1 MLFLSGICQTS
12 NILKILFSIL
22 VIIKV
27 AFIVVPIVLIVM
39 IIINFLK
46 SIIIKDNI
54 IGKKLHIAIK
64 KIIICLGIFFIPAV
78 IESATK
84 SVNKSG
90 INFSVPYGECIENAS
105 LSKIA
110 EIFNVTTDYLLGRT
124 DDLKS
129 IDDRLKKHNISTA
142 ASADIDLNKYAE
154 LDDDKKDFV
163 KKQMN
168 AMIDMFLQ
176 EKKKKNKE

>member
-27 AFIVVPIVLIVM
+27 AFIVVPIVLIVI

-64 KIIICLGIFFIPAV
+64 RIIICLGIFFIPTV
-78 IESATK
+78 TLKEVQSQD
-84 SVNKSG
+84 
-90 INFSVPYGECIENAS
+90 
-105 LSKIA
+105 
-110 EIFNVTTDYLLGRT
+110 NV
-124 DDLKS
+124 S
-129 IDDRLKKHNISTA
+129 II
-142 ASADIDLNKYAE
+142 
-154 LDDDKKDFV
+154 LDKNPNGFV
-163 KKQMN
+163 WP
-168 AMIDMFLQ
+168 IPRIY
-176 EKKKKNKE
+176 

>member
-1 MLFLSGICQTS
+1 MEENYNKLVGNRIKNLREQNGEYQKETAEAITKMGEKLSEGQLGLYEIGARKLPP
-12 NILKILFSIL
+12 NITKAL
-22 VIIKV
+22 
-27 AFIVVPIVLIVM
+27 
-39 IIINFLK
+39 
-46 SIIIKDNI
+46 
-54 IGKKLHIAIK
+54 AIH
-64 KIIICLGIFFIPAV
+64 
-78 IESATK
+78 
-84 SVNKSG
+84 
-90 INFSVPYGECIENAS
+90 
-105 LSKIA
+105 
-110 EIFNVTTDYLLGRT
+110 FNTTTDYILGRT

-176 EKKKKNKE
+176 EKKKKNK